1 MIVSFDNVLTSD
13 ELAAIRRQLSYADW
27 ERGISA
33 GPQARLVKKNL
44 QIPENSDVLRDLR
57 VIIMRALNR
66 TPEVMS
72 ALLPFKI
79 IPPNFNRYTVD
90 DSHYGKHIDGTL
102 RPLPD
107 GSYLR
112 TDVSATLFLSEPDEY
127 DGGELKI
134 TDTFGEQ
141 RVKLAAGS
149 LIAYPSGSLHEV
161 TPVTR
166 GERLGCYMFMQ
177 SLVRDAEKRRLLY
190 EMDNA
195 LRRLRATQGEDQAE
209 LVQLTGTY
217 NNLVRLWSEC

>member
-13 ELAAIRRQLSYADW
+13 ELATIRRQLSRADW

-44 QIPENSDVLRDLR
+44 QIPETSDVLRDLR
-57 VIIMRALNR
+57 VMVMRALNR

-72 ALLPFKI
+72 AVLPLKI
-79 IPPNFNRYTVD
+79 IPPNFNCYTVE
-90 DSHYGKHIDGTL
+90 DSHYGKHIDSTL

-112 TDVSATLFLSEPDEY
+112 TDVSATLFLSEPEEY

-141 RVKLAAGS
+141 KVKLPAGS
-149 LIAYPSGSLHEV
+149 LVTYPSGSLHEV

-166 GERLGCYMFMQ
+166 GNRLGCYMFMQ
-177 SLVRDAEKRRLLY
+177 SLVRDSEKRRLLY
-190 EMDNA
+190 EMDNS
-195 LRRLRATQGEDQAE
+195 LRRLRATQGEGQAE

>member
-13 ELAAIRRQLSYADW
+13 ELAAIRRQLFNADW

-33 GPQARLVKKNL
+33 GPQARLVKNNL

-79 IPPNFNRYTVD
+79 IPPNFNRYTVE
-90 DSHYGKHIDGTL
+90 DSHYGKHTDGTL

-141 RVKLAAGS
+141 RIKLAAGS

-190 EMDNA
+190 EMDNS
-195 LRRLRATQGEDQAE
+195 LRRLRGTQGEDQPE

>member
-13 ELAAIRRQLSYADW
+13 ELAAMRRQLLDADW

-44 QIPENSDVLRDLR
+44 QIPEKSEVLRGLR
-57 VIIMRALNR
+57 ILVMRALNR

-72 ALLPFKI
+72 AIMPLKI

-90 DSHYGKHIDGTL
+90 DSHYGKHIDSTV

-112 TDVSATLFLSEPDEY
+112 TDVSATLFLSDPDEY

-141 RVKLAAGS
+141 TIKLPAGS
-149 LIAYPSGSLHEV
+149 LVAYPSGSLHEV

-166 GERLGCYMFMQ
+166 GNRMGCYMFMQ
-177 SLVRDAEKRRLLY
+177 SLIRKNVACFTKWIMLCADYEQNREKTRQSL
-190 EMDNA
+190 
-195 LRRLRATQGEDQAE
+195 
-209 LVQLTGTY
+209 
-217 NNLVRLWSEC
+217 